1 MYKKYATWT
10 DQAVF
15 DAGVWINTDE
25 TKIKLSTSDGKSY
38 CRRRHSEDVLNPKF
52 VQQEERH
59 GRFGTSLCVWGGIH
73 LEGVTELIRVD
84 GNLDRFQYVEILQK
98 GLLPLYD
105 YYDTHPTFRPTF
117 LVFQQ
122 DNDPKHT
129 SRHAK
134 DFFRDEGIDV
144 MAWAPK
150 SPDVSPV
157 ENVWSHLKQEIRKH
171 PRYTFAKT
179 ADDLYALANDV
190 WHQPEFIAYAIHC
203 YHSFPRRLEALKANN
218 FYWIDY

>member
-1 MYKKYATWT
+1 MYNKYAHLT

-15 DAGVWINTDE
+15 DAGVMINSDE
-25 TKIKLSTSDGKSY
+25 TKIMLSTSDGKRW
-38 CRRRHSEDVLNPKF
+38 CRRRRGQNILNPKL

-59 GRFGTSLCVWGGIH
+59 GRFGTSLCVWGAIH
-73 LEGVTELIRVD
+73 PEGVSDLIRID
-84 GNLDRFQYVEILQK
+84 GNLDRFQYVEILRK

-105 YYDTHPTFRPTF
+105 HYDSHATFRPTF
-117 LVFQQ
+117 LLFQQ

-144 MAWAPK
+144 MDWAAK

-157 ENVWSHLKQEIRKH
+157 ENVWAHLKEQIRKH
-171 PRYTFAKT
+171 PRYAVAKT
-179 ADDLYALANDV
+179 PDDLYVLAKDV
-190 WHQPEFIAYAIHC
+190 WHSPEFVDYAIHC
-203 YHSFPRRLEALKANN
+203 YKSFPRRLEQLAAND